1 MRRARVAWLE
11 TGSGI
16 ASAAPLSGPARSSS
30 TERRDLAPSA
40 EPAACRRSPSRAP
53 GWARDHPASDR
64 RLGAHGLRRCSP
76 RSKRSRLVVRPFRR
90 KSPSHRA
97 RRPAWIRWSSST
109 WFAMGPPARPRETT
123 TPSFARS
130 PEPTRRRQA
139 MCCRRSV
146 PSLRAGGAAGHI
158 RRSRSRAPQ
167 RPPTASGESRASTA
181 SRASALVRGDQI
193 FLARGLLA
201 VDRDLLDLQRAGKRD
216 LFRVGACERGLD
228 LGRNPL
234 AQLLGGLGPDLL
246 HEGGEQPAADAP
258 GHAEGTVELGRPAV
272 EPAVDVYLLVRGRS
286 VAAVFL

>member
-1 MRRARVAWLE
+1 MVSGAVMTPCLSSTTSMDSLVVQYVVCDGSSGSAARNHDAFLCTLTRTDSPAPSDVLSAVSSKSSRRRSSRSHPTQPV
-11 TGSGI
+11 
-16 ASAAPLSGPARSSS
+16 ASA
-30 TERRDLAPSA
+30 
-40 EPAACRRSPSRAP
+40 
-53 GWARDHPASDR
+53 
-64 RLGAHGLRRCSP
+64 
-76 RSKRSRLVVRPFRR
+76 
-90 KSPSHRA
+90 
-97 RRPAWIRWSSST
+97 
-109 WFAMGPPARPRETT
+109 
-123 TPSFARS
+123 
-130 PEPTRRRQA
+130 
-139 MCCRRSV
+139 
-146 PSLRAGGAAGHI
+146 
-158 RRSRSRAPQ
+158 
-167 RPPTASGESRASTA
+167 TAA

-286 VAAVFL
+286 VAAVFLRGPVQRGLHRGEDLSRELPAADRVERDRGAGGGERLDQIVHEGRRARVAHVRGAE